1 MKKLSIIAVTLVLA
15 VFAKAQNLSM
25 EQLGECSKATSVS
38 AIVGILDPN
47 GFTLT
52 NTEAPKKKKDERI
65 RYTYKVVPSD
75 PKTELVSFILTNYGY
90 FDFTYTVYDKE
101 VFNRLKLDV
110 DKSGFTYDAGLKSY
124 NDSRK
129 KTTLTFREGKT
140 ADGTPFYSIN
150 FFRFSWY

>member
-1 MKKLSIIAVTLVLA
+1 MKTLSIVAVTLVMA

-25 EQLGECSKATSVS
+25 AQLGECSQATSVS
-38 AIVGILDPN
+38 AIVVILDPN

-52 NTEAPKKKKDERI
+52 NTETPKKKKDEKI

-75 PKTELVSFILTNYGY
+75 PKTELVSFIHTYYGY

-110 DKSGFTYDAGLKSY
+110 DKSGFTYDTGLGSY
-124 NDSRK
+124 YDSRK
-129 KTTLTFREGKT
+129 KTSLTFREGKT

-150 FFRFSWY
+150 FFRFGWY

>member
-1 MKKLSIIAVTLVLA
+1 MKKLSIVAVTLVIS

-25 EQLGECSKATSVS
+25 DQLGECAKSTTVS
-38 AIVGILDPN
+38 AIVVILEPN

-52 NTEAPKKKKDERI
+52 NTETPKKKKDERI

-90 FDFTYTVYDKE
+90 FDFTYTVFDKD
-101 VFNRLKLDV
+101 VFNKLKLDV
-110 DKSGFTYDAGLKSY
+110 DKTGFTYDKGLNSY
-124 NDSRK
+124 YDSRK
-129 KTTLTFREGKT
+129 KTSLTFREGKT

-150 FFRFSWY
+150 FYRFGWY